1 MSNEDPAGLSQST
14 YTQHGDI
21 EMRRKGG
28 IVYPDFRFEE
38 NPGMKTVPNE
48 DIGYPLGPV
57 PKGDD
62 VEYAYPGEPEEYPEM
77 DFRNLANELSD
88 GKTIPNTTYL
98 THAIHKHP
106 AIFIPHIPSYII
118 RQFTTP
124 ENEDGE
130 RPLIL
135 DPFSGSGTSGLE
147 AKLNGRDYLGVEI
160 NPLSRLVSEVSTSPI
175 PPATLDR
182 AEEQYLELLEG
193 TEDKLHEEYDA
204 EFLDRTGKK
213 HWFEP
218 DAIKGLTRVRKALA
232 EFIDNDF
239 DPLADLSEGE
249 IEAIDDISLERD
261 ALRTRV
267 NRWLTLLIA
276 NTVFEISNAD
286 PGVSKAYKSK
296 KMRRKIEEGEHPPDV
311 LETHR
316 EQIAETKGKLVE
328 LWNDIYGTG
337 YSGGSVQ
344 RTLGGFTGTG
354 QSKGKEEAIDQ
365 NHSHSAQT
373 DIRLGDAR
381 TFSFDEYQEE
391 VDLAVTSPPYINA
404 MNYYRGSKLRLFWLY
419 DFLEDDEK
427 FDATTLRK
435 SIVGTNSVSMSKVD
449 RELPATIR
457 DIWTGTDEEFES
469 TRLPYLD
476 DDIKEIHELDHN
488 EAERKAYV
496 TWSFFGVDMLQ
507 NLSRVYEHLK
517 PGGYYF
523 FVIGENTIGER
534 LIHSHKYVADIAQ
547 NLGKFE
553 GTGGDF
559 EDDEGFRLVGSAWDK
574 ITNRDLF
581 MGRKHEGGVIE
592 CEWVTILQKPR
603 R

>member
-1 MSNEDPAGLSQST
+1 MSNEEPSGLSRSN
-14 YTQHGDI
+14 YTQHGDV
-21 EMRRKGG
+21 EMDQRGD
-28 IVYPDFRFEE
+28 IVYPDFRFED
-38 NPGMKTVPNE
+38 NPGMATIPDE

-57 PKGDD
+57 PKGEGVD
-62 VEYAYPGEPEEYPEM
+62 YAFPGEPEEYPEM
-77 DFRNLANELSD
+77 DFRRLANELGD
-88 GKTIPNTTYL
+88 GRTIPNTTYL

-118 RQFTTP
+118 RQFTT
-124 ENEDGE
+124 ETNEDGE

-147 AKLNGRDYLGVEI
+147 AKVNGRDYLGVEI

-175 PPATLDR
+175 PPTTLDN
-182 AEEQYLELLEG
+182 AEEQYLRFLDS
-193 TEDKLHEEYDA
+193 TDDKLYEAYDA
-204 EFLDRTGKK
+204 EFLDRTNKE

-218 DAIKGLTRVRKALA
+218 AAIRGLTRVRKALA
-232 EFIDNDF
+232 DFKNSNF
-239 DPLADLSEGE
+239 DPFHGLSERE
-249 IEAIDDISLERD
+249 QAAVDDLGLEKD
-261 ALRTRV
+261 ALFNSV

-276 NTVFEISNAD
+276 NTVFKVSNAD

-296 KMRRKIEEGEHPPDV
+296 KMRRQIEAGEHPPDV
-311 LETHR
+311 LRTHR

-328 LWNDIYGTG
+328 LWNDIYGTN
-337 YSGGSVQ
+337 YSGGTVQ
-344 RTLGGFTGTG
+344 RTLGRYDDGGG
-354 QSKGKEEAIDQ
+354 SEADIKGNNA
-365 NHSHSAQT
+365 HAAQV

-381 TFSFDEYQEE
+381 TFSFDEYKEQ

-419 DFLEDDEK
+419 DFLEEDEK
-427 FDATTLRK
+427 FDATKLRK
-435 SIVGTNSVSMSKVD
+435 SIVGTNAVSMSKVD
-449 RELPATIR
+449 RELPATLR
-457 DIWTGTDEEFES
+457 SIWTGTDEEFEK
-469 TRLPYLD
+469 TRLKHLD
-476 DDIKEIHELDHN
+476 EDIKAIHKLDHN

-496 TWSFFGVDMLQ
+496 TWSFFGRDMLQ
-507 NLSRVYEHLK
+507 NLARVYEHLK

-553 GTGGDF
+553 GTGGNFDT
-559 EDDEGFRLVGSAWDK
+559 EDGFRLVGSAWDK

-581 MGRKHEGGVIE
+581 KGRKHEGGVIE

-603 R
+603 Q